1 MSRGI
6 GSSTISYMKVLLHG
20 KNSKNIAGL
29 VQSLGFEIVT
39 ENPDVVISYGGDG
52 TLLSSEREYP
62 GIPKLPI
69 RNSQLCN
76 KCTNHADEHLL
87 SQFLKNK
94 LQLKEYKKLH
104 TSIYGKDLYA
114 LNDFVV
120 RNSDPTH
127 TIRFRIQLPSSF
139 PRKRKSIYNALLI
152 GDGIVVATPFGSS
165 GYFKSIT
172 GQTFEQGFGFAF
184 NNTTQK
190 IAHLLLKENDLINF
204 QLIRGK
210 ALLSYDNSPDIF
222 HLAEGTKLSFEL
234 SDQVAKIYQD
244 SSLRCPNCQVIR
256 G

>member
-1 MSRGI
+1 
-6 GSSTISYMKVLLHG
+6 MKVLLHG
-20 KNSKNIAGL
+20 KNSKNIAGFI
-29 VQSLGFEIVT
+29 QSLGFEIVT
-39 ENPDVVISYGGDG
+39 ENPDLVISYGGDG

-62 GIPKLPI
+62 KIPKLPI
-69 RNSQLCN
+69 RNSQFCH
-76 KCTNHADEHLL
+76 KCLDHEDKKVLAD
-87 SQFLKNK
+87 FLAGK
-94 LQLKEYKKLH
+94 LNLKEYKKLH
-104 TSIYGKDLYA
+104 TDLYGKNLYA

-139 PRKRKSIYNALLI
+139 PRKRESIYNALLI
-152 GDGIVVATPFGSS
+152 GDGIVVTTPFGSS

-210 ALLSYDNSPDIF
+210 ATLSYDNSPDIF
-222 HLAEGTKLSFEL
+222 HIAEGTKLSFEL
-234 SDQVAKIYQD
+234 SDQIAKIYQD
-244 SSLRCPNCQVIR
+244 TSLRCPNCQVIR